1 MSDPYPWLIQWFRDQ
16 GKTIDDDPG
25 QLNYFEAGLID
36 SMEVIGLIGDIEAA
50 FDIHTSW
57 VMPNNFPG
65 YVEEAA
71 RVFGRNLARYLR
83 GQELESVVD
92 VELGY

>member
-50 FDIHTSW
+50 FDIQFEHDDFQLREFAT
-57 VMPNNFPG
+57 VRG
-65 YVEEAA
+65 
-71 RVFGRNLARYLR
+71 LADLIGTRKS
-83 GQELESVVD
+83 GTNAS
-92 VELGY
+92 